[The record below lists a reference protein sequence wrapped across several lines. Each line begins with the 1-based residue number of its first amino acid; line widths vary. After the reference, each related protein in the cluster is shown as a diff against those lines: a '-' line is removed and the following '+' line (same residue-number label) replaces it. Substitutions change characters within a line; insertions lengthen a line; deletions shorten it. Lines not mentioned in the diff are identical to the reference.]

1 MQRFLEIALNIF
13 WLAIILGG
21 GGWIFLRTLKKS
33 EDPPKLVFKII
44 FSSVLVAAEVFFV
57 RGMIGRLSEGA
68 GLGNTPLALA
78 MTGSIAIVGI
88 ILSIVWTPQ
97 ISGFILSPLTNL
109 LDGGSERPDDKP
121 FYSIAKAKRGKGDYP
136 AAIAEARKQLERF
149 PTDFEGIMLIAS
161 IQAENQNDLA
171 SAENTLNKF
180 CDLPKSPEKQ
190 VAAAW
195 TALADW
201 YLKIGVDV
209 DSARASLHKIIA
221 RYPETELALK
231 AEQRLAH
238 LNDTEK
244 MLMEKHDRPR
254 IAVPKGV
261 HNVGLRDSSELLK
274 PKEIEPGKL
283 AAAYVK
289 QLESHPHDSET
300 REKLATIYARDFQR
314 LDLATMEL
322 SQLINEPRHSPKQI
336 TNWLNMLANYQ
347 FELGADQAT
356 VRATLE
362 QIIER
367 FPDLPLAETTKR
379 RLVRLEGDFK
389 GKEKTPGVKLG
400 VYEQNIGLKYGGP
413 RKL

>member
-1 MQRFLEIALNIF
+1 MNRTFDLVLGSAGLIIAL
-13 WLAIILGG
+13 
-21 GGWIFLRTLKKS
+21 
-33 EDPPKLVFKII
+33 
-44 FSSVLVAAEVFFV
+44 VLVGWGFFTMIRKSYDPVKMFGKVAFTIPFVMGCIWFGVKLGPFGPFLIVFMAV
-57 RGMIGRLSEGA
+57 
-68 GLGNTPLALA
+68 
-78 MTGSIAIVGI
+78 
-88 ILSIVWTPQ
+88 ILSLMWTPH
-97 ISGFILSPLTNL
+97 ITELIVSPFTNL

-121 FYSIAKAKRGKGDYP
+121 FYSIANAKRNKGAYP
-136 AAIAEARKQLERF
+136 AAIAEVRKQMERF
-149 PTDFEGIMLIAS
+149 PADFEGIMLIAS

-171 SAENTLNKF
+171 AAENTLNKF
-180 CDLPKSPEKQ
+180 CAPVKAPEKQ

-195 TALADW
+195 TTLADW
-201 YLKIGVDV
+201 YLKVGMDV
-209 DSARASLHKIIA
+209 DSARASLEKIIA
-221 RYPETELALK
+221 RYPGTELALK

-238 LNDTEK
+238 LDDVEK
-244 MLMEKHDRPR
+244 HLLAKHDRQR
-254 IAVPKGV
+254 IAVPQGV

-283 AAAYVK
+283 AAAYVQ

-322 SQLINEPRHSPKQI
+322 SQLIDEPRHSPKQI

-367 FPDLPLAETTKR
+367 FPDLPLAETTRR
-379 RLVRLEGDFK
+379 RLERLNGDFK
-389 GKEKTPGVKLG
+389 GKEKTPGVALG

-413 RKL
+413 KKPS

>member
-1 MQRFLEIALNIF
+1 MNRTFDIVLGSAGLITAIALV
-13 WLAIILGG
+13 
-21 GGWIFLRTLKKS
+21 GWGFFMMLKKS
-33 EDPPKLVFKII
+33 YDPVAMFCKVAFTVPFVLGCIWLGVKLGPFGPFLIVFMAV
-44 FSSVLVAAEVFFV
+44 VLSF
-57 RGMIGRLSEGA
+57 M
-68 GLGNTPLALA
+68 
-78 MTGSIAIVGI
+78 
-88 ILSIVWTPQ
+88 WTPHIAETI
-97 ISGFILSPLTNL
+97 ISPFTNL

-121 FYSIAKAKRGKGDYP
+121 FYSIAKAKRNKGDYP
-136 AAIAEARKQLERF
+136 AAIAEARKQMERF
-149 PTDFEGIMLIAS
+149 PNDFEGILLVAS

-171 SAENTLNKF
+171 AAENTLNKF
-180 CDLPKSPEKQ
+180 CAPEKAPEKQ

-195 TALADW
+195 TAMADW

-209 DSARASLHKIIA
+209 DSARTSLQKIIE

-238 LNDTEK
+238 LADAEK
-244 MLMEKHDRPR
+244 MLLAKHDPQR

-274 PKEIEPGKL
+274 PKEIEPGQL

-289 QLESHPHDSET
+289 QLETHPHDSET

-314 LDLATMEL
+314 LDLATLEL
-322 SQLINEPRHSPKQI
+322 TQLIDERRHSPKQI

-347 FELGADQAT
+347 FELGADLPT
-356 VRATLE
+356 VRGTLE

-379 RLVRLEGDFK
+379 RLVRLEGEFR

-413 RKL
+413 KKSS

>member
-1 MQRFLEIALNIF
+1 MNIF
-13 WLAIILGG
+13 WGAFVGGFVIWLLYYSLKSSEAPLWLIIKWILTAGILYVELYIAKPAFAQGGGHAINGLLLTLVMGIIVNILWRHAII
-21 GGWIFLRTLKKS
+21 
-33 EDPPKLVFKII
+33 E
-44 FSSVLVAAEVFFV
+44 
-57 RGMIGRLSEGA
+57 
-68 GLGNTPLALA
+68 
-78 MTGSIAIVGI
+78 
-88 ILSIVWTPQ
+88 
-97 ISGFILSPLTNL
+97 FITKPLTNL
-109 LDGGSERPDDKP
+109 IDGGSERPDDKP
-121 FYSIAKAKRGKGDYP
+121 FYSIAKAKRNKADYP
-136 AAIAEARKQLERF
+136 AAIAEARKQMERF
-149 PTDFEGIMLIAS
+149 PNDFEGIMLIAS

-171 SAENTLNKF
+171 AAENTLNKF
-180 CDLPKSPEKQ
+180 CAPAKAPEQQ

-195 TALADW
+195 TTLADW

-209 DSARASLHKIIA
+209 DSARAALGKIIA
-221 RYPETELALK
+221 RYPGTELALK

-238 LNDTEK
+238 LDD
-244 MLMEKHDRPR
+244 MEKHLLAKHDRQR
-254 IAVPKGV
+254 IAVPQGV

-283 AAAYVK
+283 AAAYVQ

-322 SQLINEPRHSPKQI
+322 SQLIDEPRHSPKQI

-367 FPDLPLAETTKR
+367 FPDLPVAENTKR

-389 GKEKTPGVKLG
+389 GKEKTPSVALG

-413 RKL
+413 KKPS